1 MLGCG
6 PLASQFRQAWV
17 ARAPSPAAFD
27 VNDFRQ
33 GDVPRGA
40 PDPRYLIACYS
51 RAPEIEEI
59 NCLAATQQLV
69 PVGFS
74 LAAVLCWGTS
84 DFSGGYAS
92 KRSDAFLVTMLS
104 HASGFVLMLAL
115 ALLTHASYPS
125 PSSRNWA
132 LIAGAFGGTA
142 LAIFYRTLG
151 SADMGIT
158 APVAAVLGAAIPA
171 VFAMITQGLPG
182 IQAIA
187 GFVLAGLGIWLISRP
202 DGSVRN
208 YAGISMAALA
218 GIGFAGFF
226 ICINRTGESS
236 VLWSAVH
243 SRVASLGIVGAIVLF
258 RRGRGRLH
266 PSGATLALFAGCL
279 DVTGT
284 ALFIRAEQTGRLDS
298 AVVLSSLYPVIT
310 VLLARMV
317 LHENF
322 TRWKTVGI
330 FAALLAVPLIA
341 LQ

>member
-1 MLGCG
+1 MTS
-6 PLASQFRQAWV
+6 A
-17 ARAPSPAAFD
+17 
-27 VNDFRQ
+27 
-33 GDVPRGA
+33 
-40 PDPRYLIACYS
+40 
-51 RAPEIEEI
+51 E
-59 NCLAATQQLV
+59 QLV

-84 DFSGGYAS
+84 DFTGGYAS

-104 HASGFVLMLAL
+104 HAGGFALMLAL

-132 LIAGAFGGTA
+132 LIAGALGGTA
-142 LAIFYRTLG
+142 LAIFYRTLASG
-151 SADMGIT
+151 DMGIT

-171 VFAMITQGLPG
+171 AFTMITQGVPGTLPV
-182 IQAIA
+182 A
-187 GFVLAGLGIWLISRP
+187 GFLLAGLGIWLISRP
-202 DGSVRN
+202 DGSAN
-208 YAGISMAALA
+208 HYAGISMAALA

-226 ICINRTGESS
+226 ICIHRTGNSS
-236 VLWSAVH
+236 ALWSAVH
-243 SRVASLGIVGAIVLF
+243 SRFASLVIVAFIVLF
-258 RRGRGRLH
+258 RRGRGRLQL
-266 PSGATLALFAGCL
+266 SDSTLALFAGCL
-279 DVTGT
+279 DVSGT

-298 AVVLSSLYPVIT
+298 AVVLSSLYPVVT

-317 LHENF
+317 LHEHF